1 MLLQIT
7 LFHFFFMT
15 EYHPIVCVGHFYI
28 HSSVDGHL
36 VCFHGLTIVNSAAM
50 QIWGACIFLHYVLP
64 R

>member
-50 QIWGACIFLHYVLP
+50 
-64 R
+64 